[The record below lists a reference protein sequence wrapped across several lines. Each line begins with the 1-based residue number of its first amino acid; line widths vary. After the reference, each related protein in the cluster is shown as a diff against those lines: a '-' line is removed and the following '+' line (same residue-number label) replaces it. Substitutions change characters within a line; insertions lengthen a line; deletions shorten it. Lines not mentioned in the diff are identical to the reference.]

1 MIVCELVKIQD
12 KNLFFGISKISPK
25 HGDILNAVMTTWL
38 HLSMRY
44 LLLIIQFSHQNSD
57 YQIKIKWETDIC
69 NDWFNYNK
77 WIDRLL
83 HPQKKGWIRMTR
95 LGICLK
101 GRYAEDRPTS
111 KRTNT
116 WILIDWTTQKVVV
129 NLWWLR
135 GGERHQRTFSP
146 TFSFRNKKK
155 KKNWGDHAARVHTKS
170 IITREGR
177 KKKKPWTFF
186 PPFLLLFLSSQETL
200 GPCIHSYNVGDQTI
214 YSPVFIHLFNTHRGT
229 YSGTLHWLSGIQNE
243 WLL

>member
-146 TFSFRNKKK
+146 TFSFRNKKR
-155 KKNWGDHAARVHTKS
+155 KNWGDHAARVHTKS

-177 KKKKPWTFF
+177 KKKKNRGLFSPLFF
-186 PPFLLLFLSSQETL
+186 FFSCLHKRLWVLVY
-200 GPCIHSYNVGDQTI
+200 IHI
-214 YSPVFIHLFNTHRGT
+214 M
-229 YSGTLHWLSGIQNE
+229 
-243 WLL
+243 